1 MRPAA
6 PSCAADASCAGQAYL
21 ETLIV
26 LLVLLLCLFGFLQ
39 AAISLGGRDVLH
51 HAAETAD
58 PHAAAAAPAGAKTK
72 GADGK

>member
-26 LLVLLLCLFGFLQ
+26 LLVLLLCLLLGVILVMGGLVH
-39 AAISLGGRDVLH
+39 ALNDNSARSLDLV
-51 HAAETAD
+51 ASEY
-58 PHAAAAAPAGAKTK
+58 P
-72 GADGK
+72 